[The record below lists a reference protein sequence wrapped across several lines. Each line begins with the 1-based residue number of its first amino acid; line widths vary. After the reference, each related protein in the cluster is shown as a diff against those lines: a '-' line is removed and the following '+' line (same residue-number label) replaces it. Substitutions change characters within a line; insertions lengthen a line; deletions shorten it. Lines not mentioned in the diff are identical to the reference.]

1 MNAALPTVVADASVQ
16 HFGTDEYDVFHRIG
30 ALTRQLHDAL
40 RELGYETH
48 IQGAVETLPD
58 ARARLD
64 YIARLTGDAAEKVL
78 NSVDCAR
85 VVQDGVDERLATLA
99 PAWLALAGQP
109 RGSVSPTPELV
120 QETAAF
126 FAHAGPASAQV
137 QGLLTDIM
145 MAQDFHDL
153 TGQVIRKI
161 ANLAVHL
168 EEQLVKL
175 LVASTPP
182 DKRGQVVAGELAGPV
197 VDAAGAREVVTSQ
210 AQVDDLLAELG
221 F

>member
-1 MNAALPTVVADASVQ
+1 MNALPIEKVTAPQ
-16 HFGTDEYDVFHRIG
+16 FGDDDYDVFHRIG
-30 ALTRQLHDAL
+30 TLTRQLHDAL
-40 RELGYETH
+40 RELGYDIH
-48 IQGAVETLPD
+48 LQGAVGTLPD
-58 ARARLD
+58 ARSRLD
-64 YIARLTGDAAEKVL
+64 YIARLTGEAADKVL
-78 NSVDCAR
+78 NAVDCAR
-85 VVQDGVDERLATLA
+85 IEQDRLEEGIARLAEAWSGLA
-99 PAWLALAGQP
+99 KAEGALPPPPA
-109 RGSVSPTPELV
+109 LV

-126 FAHAGPASAQV
+126 FAQAKEGSRIV
-137 QGLLTDIM
+137 QGHLTDIM

-161 ANLAVHL
+161 ANLAMHL

-182 DKRGQVVAGELAGPV
+182 DRRATVQDSLQGPV
-197 VDAAGAREVVTSQ
+197 VDGSSPEVVTSQ